1 MQQIQELIMKISF
14 IKGNYPINF
23 EVKQSEYY
31 FIKNIFMKKVFL
43 YPLIILFFV
52 ALLFAGC
59 MGNKVDEAETQE
71 TGMNN
76 FYIGWASAD
85 ITPDKPVILR
95 GQFHARVSE
104 GVKDPVT
111 ATALAIESGEGQSS
125 EKTILISCDLVNI
138 SDDLRDRVRELLKKS
153 LPELLPQQI
162 IFNATHTHTAP
173 YVSTA
178 KDAKELYGVELDAMA
193 PSDYL
198 KFVSERIATAAKQA
212 WNARKRGGISY
223 GLGHAV
229 VGHNRLQ
236 VDFSGKSRMYGNT
249 NRAEFSHIEGFEDHS
264 VNLLYTWDKKSRL
277 TGVVINVA
285 SPSQV
290 SESEYFI
297 SADYWHDTRVEL
309 HKRLGKDIFVLP
321 QCSAAGDQSPHFMIG
336 TKAEYR
342 MQRLMMVDS
351 IQTGRSSMGRR
362 KQIAI
367 DISDAVTSVLPYM
380 KENIDWD
387 PLFAHQ
393 METVQLSRRLIDMEA
408 VNTALQEA
416 EDWKNKYE
424 QILLEIKENPEIK
437 ESPRWY
443 KNVTISHTRM
453 MRGHSVQ
460 KRYELEKRQPKM
472 PVEVHVVR
480 IGDMVMVTN
489 PFELYLDYGIR
500 IKGRSPA
507 IQTFVIQLAGS
518 GSYIPTPRS
527 VAGGAYG
534 AVPASTLIG
543 PEGGQELV
551 EKTLEM
557 INDVFE

>member
-1 MQQIQELIMKISF
+1 MMKNFRILI
-14 IKGNYPINF
+14 P
-23 EVKQSEYY
+23 V
-31 FIKNIFMKKVFL
+31 
-43 YPLIILFFV
+43 LFFPI
-52 ALLFAGC
+52 AAFLFNC
-59 MGNKVDEAETQE
+59 CTGNKGDGTPPQGAGTD
-71 TGMNN
+71 N

-85 ITPDKPVILR
+85 ITPDKPVLIR
-95 GQFHARVSE
+95 GQFHARISE
-104 GVKDPVT
+104 GVKDPIT
-111 ATALAIESGEGQSS
+111 ATALAIESGTEASS

-153 LPELLPQQI
+153 LPELLPQKI

-193 PSDYL
+193 PSHYL
-198 KFVSERIATAAKQA
+198 EFISERLAAAAKQA
-212 WNARKRGGISY
+212 WNSRKPGGISY
-223 GLGHAV
+223 GLGQAV

-249 NRAEFSHIEGFEDHS
+249 NRENFSHIEGYEDHS
-264 VNLLYTWDKKSRL
+264 VNLLYTWDTKSRL

-290 SESEYFI
+290 SESEYLI
-297 SADYWHDTRVEL
+297 SADFWHDTRVEL
-309 HKRLGKDIFVLP
+309 RQRLGKDIFVLP
-321 QCSAAGDQSPHFMIG
+321 QCSAAGDQSPHVMVG
-336 TKAEYR
+336 GMAEER
-342 MQRLMMVDS
+342 MQRLMGPDNL
-351 IQTGRSSMGRR
+351 QTGRASMGCR
-362 KQIAI
+362 KQIAMR
-367 DISDAVTSVLPYM
+367 ISDAVTSVLPYM
-380 KENIDWD
+380 KANIDWD

-393 METVQLSRRLIDMEA
+393 METVQLSRRLIDMED

-416 EDWKNKYE
+416 ENWKNKYE

-437 ESPRWY
+437 GSPRWY
-443 KNVTISHTRM
+443 KDVTISHSRM

-460 KRYELEKRQPKM
+460 KRYELEKRQPTM
-472 PVEVHVVR
+472 PVEIHVVR
-480 IGDMVMVTN
+480 IGDMVMATN

-500 IKGRSPA
+500 IKGRSSA

-518 GSYIPTPRS
+518 GSYIPTSRS
-527 VAGGAYG
+527 IAGGAYG

-557 INDVFE
+557 INDVFKIGSFIHSR